1 METRI
6 IGTTNNFENVEDMMK
21 FARACAR
28 VCYTEKD
35 FQNVMEEDD
44 KNQLTDRLV
53 NSGHHSVFEH
63 NKINF
68 YFNRIPKIL
77 AMVLNNERP
86 YATSEKSARYT
97 KMEDIN
103 HNQKRLYDKWMEKLK
118 PAISEVYPQ
127 IDDSEARDRKIT
139 KLAQENA
146 RYMTSV
152 FTPTKMVYSLDL
164 RQLNFIRDE
173 FKKFNK
179 DLFEDSDEG
188 SEKGLNRFNS
198 RLTNSMY
205 EFLSQTGKFEVPGLT
220 NQTDRHLS
228 IFDNKD
234 NDYEDY
240 EEHFGDT
247 YSTTYKMSFA
257 ALGQAHRHRTID
269 YKIVDGPNKEE
280 QRLGFFVP
288 EIVKYLG
295 NDAEKEWEEDLSSV
309 SENDYP
315 QAELIAVNERG
326 TRDDFRSKM
335 ILRMCGH
342 AQWEIMKNT
351 TKTAEKYAEQD
362 ENFNYPIAPKCQQ
375 NMKCASSCD
384 WGGKKALE
392 RIV

>member
-1 METRI
+1 MKTRI
-6 IGTTNNFENVEDMMK
+6 IGTTNNFENIEEMMK
-21 FARACAR
+21 FARASAR
-28 VCYTEKD
+28 VCYTKKD
-35 FQNVMEEDD
+35 FENVIEEED
-44 KNQLTDRLV
+44 KNKLTERLV
-53 NSGHHSVFEH
+53 NSGHHSVIEH

-68 YFNRIPKIL
+68 YFEGIPKML

-97 KMEDIN
+97 KMKEIN
-103 HNQKRLYDKWMEKLK
+103 HEQKKLYDKWMEKLI

-127 IDDSEARDRKIT
+127 IDDSEARDKKIT

-152 FTPTKMVYSLDL
+152 FTPTKMVHSLDL

-173 FKKFNK
+173 FKKFTTNTYL
-179 DLFEDSDEG
+179 DFNEDSEL
-188 SEKGLNRFNS
+188 GLKNFNL
-198 RLTNSMY
+198 RLANSMY
-205 EFLSQTGKFEVPGLT
+205 EFLLQTEKFEIPGLT

-228 IFDNKD
+228 IFGEDNSD
-234 NDYEDY
+234 C
-240 EEHFGDT
+240 EEHFGGV
-247 YSTTYKMSFA
+247 YSTNYQMSFA
-257 ALGQAHRHRTID
+257 ALAQAHRHRTID
-269 YKIVDGPNKEE
+269 YKIIKGPHKEK

-288 EIVKYLG
+288 GIVKDMG
-295 NDAEKEWEEDLSSV
+295 IDAEKEWGDDLRTV

-315 QAELIAVNERG
+315 QAELIAVNEKG
-326 TRDDFRSKM
+326 TRRDFRSKM

-351 TKTAEKYAEQD
+351 NEIAEKYAEQD
-362 ENFNYPIAPKCQQ
+362 KNFDYPLTPKCQQ
-375 NMKCASSCD
+375 DMKCASPCD